1 MKKKLI
7 VAAVAILIL
16 AGGFGLMRYFASL
29 KEAPPERTPPVSANF
44 VKVEP
49 VKYNKI
55 ETEIVAYGRVGSS
68 QPIDLIAE
76 VGGRLLPGAVPVK
89 EGQNFRR
96 GQLLFRV
103 FDDEVKLNLQSRKSE
118 FLNILATILPD
129 IKIDF
134 PDSFQNWDQYFQ
146 QIDIEKELPQLPK
159 PASSKEK
166 TFLAV
171 RNILRDYY
179 SIKSQE
185 ENLRKYFVYAPYNG
199 SFSSVTLEAG
209 TIVRPVSNIAR
220 IIRTDQLELEIPVEV
235 KDIKWLEIGKQVNI
249 YTQNEQSEWT
259 GRIVRIGDIVNPN
272 TQSINVYI
280 DINSKSEDPIYDGL
294 YLKAVI
300 PGKSIEAGMEIPRR
314 IIHNE
319 NEIFIVEQGEL
330 KSRQINIEKVD
341 RDNVIFSGLEEGKVV
356 VLEAPTNASEG
367 MKVEV
372 LKNS

>member
-209 TIVRPVSNIAR
+209 TIVRPGSNIAR

-235 KDIKWLEIGKQVNI
+235 KDIRWLEIGKQVNI

>member
-209 TIVRPVSNIAR
+209 TIVRPGSNIAR